1 MTTMARKECSYG
13 AEKLSPGQKTCS
25 SDAEIGISGQKTCSS
40 DAEIGISGQKAC
52 SSDAVKHRPRLR
64 TRIYATEI
72 GIRRS
77 FSNTNYH
84 ELNTNFSLM
93 IINGQLHGNYM
104 FYLNTNCHEL
114 NTKAEGLASDSENE
128 VAIFH

>member
-13 AEKLSPGQKTCS
+13 AEKLSPGQKNGS
-25 SDAEIGISGQKTCSS
+25 SDAEKLSPRQKNGSS

-104 FYLNTNCHEL
+104 FYLNTNYHEL